1 MFKIVLAGR
10 PNVGKSTLFNALT
23 GSWDALVD
31 GEAGLT
37 RDRIY
42 RRMSTAGKEWLLVD
56 TGGILQ
62 NPDSMQEVVSA
73 QTEIAIGEADLIC
86 LVVDAHVGLHP
97 DDQELASKLRRSNQP
112 LWLVVNKMD
121 GVDERMLLAEYAPLG
136 LDPVFL
142 VSAKRR
148 RGIIKLRGA
157 MAEACPE
164 GEEPGPADELR
175 IAFLGRPNVGKSTL
189 VNCLLGEERM
199 LAAEIP
205 GTTRDSV
212 AVRFTFFG
220 KNFVLVDTAGIKR
233 RSKHGSRVEII
244 SVLKAL
250 ESMTNVDVVVL
261 VCDVTE
267 APVYQDASLAA
278 RVIESGRAL
287 VVALNKCDRIDVR
300 ELREARAEFADRMK
314 LGEGIVQCS
323 ISALHNEG
331 IRKLLR
337 AALRAWSST
346 SAKVSTSK
354 CNQVLRSALAHQ
366 PPPRVKGKQPR
377 LRHAHQGGS
386 CPPRFVIHGSH
397 LDLLPQSYR
406 RFLMGFFRRSMFLE
420 GTEIVLDFRTYKK

>member
-1 MFKIVLAGR
+1 MFKIVLVGR
-10 PNVGKSTLFNALT
+10 PNVGKSTLFNALS
-23 GSWDALVD
+23 GSRDALVD
-31 GEAGLT
+31 GKAGLT

-42 RRMSTAGKEWLLVD
+42 RRMSIAGKEWLLVD

-62 NPDSMQEVVSA
+62 NPDSMQEVVSV
-73 QTEIAIGEADLIC
+73 QTDIAIGEADLVC

-97 DDQELASKLRRSNQP
+97 DDQELASKLRRSDQL

-121 GVDERMLLAEYAPLG
+121 GADERMLLAEYSLLG

-142 VSAKRR
+142 TSAKRR

-157 MAEACPE
+157 MAEVCPE
-164 GEEPGPADELR
+164 EEVSGPADELR
-175 IAFLGRPNVGKSTL
+175 ITFLGRPNVGKSTL
-189 VNCLLGEERM
+189 VNCLLGEDRM

-212 AVRFTFFG
+212 AAKFTFYG
-220 KNFVLVDTAGIKR
+220 KNFVLVDTAGLR
-233 RSKHGSRVEII
+233 RRGKYGSRVEKI
-244 SVLKAL
+244 SSLKAL
-250 ESMTNVDVVVL
+250 ENMVGADVVVL

-267 APVYQDASLAA
+267 PPVHQDASLAA

-287 VVALNKCDRIDVR
+287 VVALNKCDQINGR
-300 ELREARAEFADRMK
+300 ELREVRADFADRMK

-331 IRKLLR
+331 IQKLLR

-346 SAKVSTSK
+346 STKVTTSK
-354 CNQVLRSALAHQ
+354 CNQVLRSALAYQ

-377 LRHAHQGGS
+377 LRHAHQGGA

-397 LDLLPQSYR
+397 LELLPQSYR
-406 RFLMGFFRRSMFLE
+406 RFLMGFFRRSMLLE